1 MFSLELACS
10 SPTHSSWLQLPCS
23 TLTFSCH
30 APPLACPS
38 FCSSIC
44 SSICDPCHMPCATLW
59 RCVFLITHIAARLKE
74 QRKNASTA
82 QGPLPRYRTLT
93 HTHTSR
99 YPRAPTP
106 GCVWHSSR
114 ANPNGNMRKL
124 SRLLFTEIIKRVKCS
139 PKSQPIQPCGTL
151 LPQPYSFPITVAQ
164 PLAQK
169 WRRRQRRRQNKI

>member
-10 SPTHSSWLQLPCS
+10 SPTHSSWLQLPAVPLLS
-23 TLTFSCH
+23 VATP
-30 APPLACPS
+30 PPLACPS
-38 FCSSIC
+38 FC